1 MALWSLPW
9 ASSCT
14 QDRLLKRGGSAWDWT
29 WGLPAGGLRA
39 EPHGLF
45 LGVALR
51 FPLEASLAGALA
63 WALLPALYGVAA
75 GLRPLPL
82 GRPARLYAQ
91 AVGDALGPTALLA
104 PVALLYAVPLGL
116 ALAALGLLAL
126 LGGHLGED

>member
-1 MALWSLPW
+1 MVYGLSL
-9 ASSCT
+9 T
-14 QDRLLKRGGSAWDWT
+14 
-29 WGLPAGGLRA
+29 
-39 EPHGLF
+39 LF

-51 FPLEASLAGALA
+51 FPLEASLTGALA

>member
-1 MALWSLPW
+1 MGAFRR
-9 ASSCT
+9 A
-14 QDRLLKRGGSAWDWT
+14 
-29 WGLPAGGLRA
+29 GLRP
-39 EPHGLF
+39 EPSW
-45 LGVALR
+45 
-51 FPLEASLAGALA
+51 PLPGGGRPRGPPEASLAGGLA